1 MFFSLCLYGLITFLS
16 LLFIWPCVCMNI
28 FFLGMWILFF
38 LLLTNAFLEPDQ
50 CSPNWTISAST
61 TPLFYEH
68 LPLRTL
74 PTSMCHHDD
83 LTTNIHHDLRPLT
96 ITLVGVGN
104 IFLFSPPLSNILV
117 TPLQTLNYSALCHHH
132 LTFSSHLNLCLFRGH
147 RGSSNW
153 SMPLSS
159 LLLFSLAAFHGNNC
173 AFGNCHQWCV
183 CVCIS
188 VIVSLHCPV
197 FLPFLPRAI
206 VVLVMCGGG
215 VADGGGGVLLVGVVH
230 CWRWEIFQF
239 DSAMLSTVVVWPVT
253 AASPVALTVA
263 YMQDAAWWHE

>member
-1 MFFSLCLYGLITFLS
+1 MTLCVYEYFFSGDVNFVFSSLDECLLGTRPVFSKLDHLRLHHPTILWTPAIAHTPHFHVSSRRPHHQHPPWPSTINLGGRWQY
-16 LLFIWPCVCMNI
+16 LLV
-28 FFLGMWILFF
+28 L
-38 LLLTNAFLEPDQ
+38 
-50 CSPNWTISAST
+50 
-61 TPLFYEH
+61 
-68 LPLRTL
+68 
-74 PTSMCHHDD
+74 
-83 LTTNIHHDLRPLT
+83 
-96 ITLVGVGN
+96 
-104 IFLFSPPLSNILV
+104 PPLSNILV